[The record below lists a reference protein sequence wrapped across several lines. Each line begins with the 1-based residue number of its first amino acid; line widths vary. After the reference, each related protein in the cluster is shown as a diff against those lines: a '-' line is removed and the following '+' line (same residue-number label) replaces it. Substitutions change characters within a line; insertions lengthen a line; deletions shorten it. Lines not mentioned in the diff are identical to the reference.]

1 MKNIYLKAS
10 ILVFFSIFI
19 YSCSSDDDPQ
29 ETTAPVDVI
38 ETFGIRHDKTLA
50 EYEAI
55 VTATGDYPNF
65 DSVVFLQ
72 WEDANGDAFNGS
84 GVLINE
90 QWVLT
95 AGHNFFSNG
104 DASSVTADK
113 IDVKFG
119 NDPNDANT
127 LFLEVETIVLHP
139 TWVATGGD
147 IFGGND
153 LCLLKLSNPITNV
166 TPVSLFTNNS
176 AQIGSQVWVSG
187 FGDYSQQTGQDADA
201 DSKKHAYHNVLDR
214 KTDDK
219 PSTINGT
226 TYSGG
231 HLAYDFDNP
240 SGTVNTLGDANN
252 TTDEMDLFPGGGT
265 SSSELLDFEAGSVT
279 GDSGGPI
286 FIKDGDVWKVAGVL
300 SGGTQDPI
308 PGHVTSGY
316 GDISLF
322 TRTFPM
328 LTWIQQT
335 IE

>member
-1 MKNIYLKAS
+1 MI
-10 ILVFFSIFI
+10 I
-19 YSCSSDDDPQ
+19 
-29 ETTAPVDVI
+29 
-38 ETFGIRHDKTLA
+38 
-50 EYEAI
+50 
-55 VTATGDYPNF
+55 
-65 DSVVFLQ
+65 
-72 WEDANGDAFNGS
+72 
-84 GVLINE
+84 
-90 QWVLT
+90 
-95 AGHNFFSNG
+95 
-104 DASSVTADK
+104 
-113 IDVKFG
+113 G
-119 NDPNDANT
+119 NR
-127 LFLEVETIVLHP
+127 

-153 LCLLKLSNPITNV
+153 LCLLKLSDPITNV

-187 FGDYSQQTGQDADA
+187 FGDYSQQTGQDPDA

-252 TTDEMDLFPGGGT
+252 TIDEMDLFPGGGK